1 MSTDLRLPARVERL
15 ERAGLTA
22 LGVVA
27 VAALLTGGFLP
38 WYTETV
44 DDDDQTGRLFT
55 RGFELFSA
63 PSESSVEASGV
74 LLGLSFLL
82 LDLVTAAAVVVVV
95 QIIAQAW
102 RQVRFARVLAG
113 FLIACLVGALLT
125 TALAASAERTEVHPA
140 SILVYGVGAVLA
152 AVLLLSREL
161 REWWLPT
168 P

>member
-1 MSTDLRLPARVERL
+1 MSTDLRLRARVARL

-44 DDDDQTGRLFT
+44 DDDERTGRLFSL
-55 RGFELFSA
+55 GFELFSL
-63 PSESSVEASGV
+63 PSGSSVEASGV
-74 LLGLSFLL
+74 LLGLSFLF
-82 LDLVTAAAVVVVV
+82 LDLVAAAAVVVVV
-95 QIIAQAW
+95 QIIGRAW

-125 TALAASAERTEVHPA
+125 TALAAQRRAHGGAPGQHPRVRSGRGPGGRA
-140 SILVYGVGAVLA
+140 A
-152 AVLLLSREL
+152 AV
-161 REWWLPT
+161 P
-168 P
+168 